1 MSAKTIGM
9 AGLMALAGL
18 ALVAVIASSP
28 FPTQASTPDTPTTQ
42 DTAERASAS
51 VTAPSQIAK
60 PDQPDLFQGI
70 DEDSDES
77 EPHIGVAVYELDDGT
92 VKVVRVLD
100 GGPSDGVLKMGDVI
114 TAVDGS
120 TVTGTSNLVDA
131 ISEAGTG
138 TTVTLTITRDGSSQT
153 VDVTVGERESSTPSA
168 RIHRAT
174 KSFFPSKMGVPR
186 LGKGRY
192 RSVMGDSGKVVH
204 TRVVFENEDG
214 EYSTYR
220 AVVGTVSE
228 VDSSAG
234 TFTLD
239 PEDGSDSID
248 YTIDEDTKVVMN
260 RSGDL
265 GQLNGDD
272 ETLVVDVDGEVM
284 LVQQGQLTKAWRK
297 GARLK

>member
-18 ALVAVIASSP
+18 ALIAVIASNP
-28 FPTQASTPDTPTTQ
+28 FPTQASTPDTPTIK
-42 DTAERASAS
+42 DTAEQLSAG
-51 VTAPSQIAK
+51 VTEPSQIAK
-60 PDQPDLFQGI
+60 PDQPDLFQGT

-77 EPHIGVAVYELDDGT
+77 EPHIGVAIYELEDGT
-92 VKVVRVLD
+92 VKVIRVLD
-100 GGPSDGVLKMGDVI
+100 GGPSDGVLMSGDVI

-120 TVTGTSNLVDA
+120 TVTGTSSLVDA
-131 ISEAGTG
+131 ITEAGVG
-138 TTVTLTITRDGSSQT
+138 TTLTLTITRDGSSQT
-153 VDVTVGERESSTPSA
+153 ADVTVGERESSTSSA
-168 RIHRAT
+168 RLLRAT
-174 KSFFPSKMGVPR
+174 KSFFPSRMGVPR
-186 LGKGRY
+186 FGKGRS
-192 RSVMGDSGKVVH
+192 RSLMGDSGNVVH

-228 VDSSAG
+228 VDASAG

-239 PEDGSDSID
+239 PKDGSDSID
-248 YTIDEDTKVVMN
+248 YTVSDDTKVVMN

-265 GQLNGDD
+265 GQLNTDD

-284 LVQQGQLTKAWRK
+284 LVQQGQLTKKR
-297 GARLK
+297 GQ